1 MIQGRSHPLDESSK
15 GRKALPIKLVN
26 ILIPNYFSKYKRA
39 ILEQD
44 ATAFALYSI
53 LKLHSISAWDLQIL
67 LLLWAHLAEKHYL
80 PQLNRWP
87 KAFLRCI
94 LVNITPTCLVGVE
107 RGRVLGGRDK
117 RRGIED
123 FPFRPFLPLPF
134 PLPVLHRPRRLTYH
148 QLHKLKRP
156 LDSETSTRF
165 SQY

>member
-1 MIQGRSHPLDESSK
+1 MIQGRSHPLDKSTK
-15 GRKALPIKLVN
+15 GGKVLPSKLVN
-26 ILIPNYFSKYKRA
+26 IRIPNYFSKYKWA

-94 LVNITPTCLVGVE
+94 LVNITLTCVAGVE
-107 RGRVLGGRDK
+107 SGRGLGGRDK
-117 RRGIED
+117 RRGIGD
-123 FPFRPFLPLPF
+123 FPLRAFLPLPPPPPHPPRF
-134 PLPVLHRPRRLTYH
+134 VTVTQANIPLA
-148 QLHKLKRP
+148 
-156 LDSETSTRF
+156 S
-165 SQY
+165 